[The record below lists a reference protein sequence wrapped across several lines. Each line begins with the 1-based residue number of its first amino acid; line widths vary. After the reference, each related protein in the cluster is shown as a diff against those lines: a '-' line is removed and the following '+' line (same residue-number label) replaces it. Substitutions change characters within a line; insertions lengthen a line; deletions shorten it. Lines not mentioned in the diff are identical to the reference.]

1 LEEQWGN
8 YYSEQDRFKHQ
19 SEIVRYFIQGLP
31 FSLISMGFLV
41 LFDLLFI
48 FGFPFIFA
56 EFLSTM
62 IVLSIFIIVL
72 LGALNS
78 LLAAALWDIKPRQT
92 CTSFAG
98 QGALFAIM
106 TYVFDPIFLIFI
118 LSISV
123 TFYSDLVFYATA
135 FVILSFVGGYLGKH
149 IAAEF
154 EGEYEKTDELA
165 SVHDRFVTCPHCGQ
179 HSVTGPAGVD
189 DQKGT
194 LCSSCGRWFGVF
206 DRGPG
211 LD

>member
-8 YYSEQDRFKHQ
+8 YNNGQDRFKQQ

-31 FSLISMGFLV
+31 FALLSIGFIGMLDIVFFITFPSNFADIIS
-41 LFDLLFI
+41 
-48 FGFPFIFA
+48 A
-56 EFLSTM
+56 M
-62 IVLSIFIIVL
+62 IVLSIFVVIL
-72 LGALNS
+72 MGALNS
-78 LLAAALWDIKPRQT
+78 VLAAALWDIRPRQT

-106 TYVFDPIFLIFI
+106 TYLFDPFFLLFLLPISMTVYSDIVFYMVAFLI
-118 LSISV
+118 LS
-123 TFYSDLVFYATA
+123 L
-135 FVILSFVGGYLGKH
+135 VGGYFGKH

-154 EGEYEKTDELA
+154 EGEYEKTEELA

-179 HSVTGPAGVD
+179 HSVTGPTGVD

-211 LD
+211 LQ